1 MKRLFV
7 STVLVGALL
16 APAITASAS
25 TTSTGSAK
33 LQWTTSPT
41 ATMAIATQY
50 NGAFAQG
57 LAAPQL
63 LSSVA
68 GVCGAPASE
77 TAFTLSFGSLTPKA
91 GVSSACL
98 YKNALA
104 VSIATNDGQGYAINQ
119 YLDSAPA
126 AGVGLCAFP
135 NGGASFPLAPAV
147 APVAVT
153 VRNGNPAAGTFT
165 GANLTSCAAGGSIV
179 PAGAGGISSG
189 GANPG
194 NPGTAGLEFYSPSSA
209 QLGMMTSAV
218 STSNGAVI
226 QTLYGAEDLQLN
238 LGPGVVSTAGA
249 ASIYL
254 TIQLILN

>member
-1 MKRLFV
+1 MKRLLV
-7 STVLVGALL
+7 SSVLVAALL
-16 APAITASAS
+16 APARPAFAS
-25 TTSTGSAK
+25 TTSQGSAK

-50 NGAFAQG
+50 SAAFAQG
-57 LAAPQL
+57 TGAPQL

-68 GVCGAPASE
+68 GTCGAPAAE
-77 TAFTLSFGSLTPKA
+77 TNFTLSFGNLTPKSGA
-91 GVSSACL
+91 SSACL

-104 VSIATNDGQGYAINQ
+104 VSISTNDAQGYAINQ

-126 AGVGLCAFP
+126 ASVGLCAFP
-135 NGGASFPLAPAV
+135 NGGASFPLAPAA
-147 APVAVT
+147 APVALT
-153 VRNGNPAAGTFT
+153 ARSGNPAAGAFT
-165 GANLTSCAAGGSIV
+165 GTVLTSCGAGGSIV
-179 PAGAGGISSG
+179 PAGAGGVSSG
-189 GANPG
+189 GTNPG
-194 NPGTAGLEFYSPSSA
+194 NPGAGGLEFYSPSSA
-209 QLGMMTSAV
+209 SLGLMTSSV

-249 ASIYL
+249 QSIYL